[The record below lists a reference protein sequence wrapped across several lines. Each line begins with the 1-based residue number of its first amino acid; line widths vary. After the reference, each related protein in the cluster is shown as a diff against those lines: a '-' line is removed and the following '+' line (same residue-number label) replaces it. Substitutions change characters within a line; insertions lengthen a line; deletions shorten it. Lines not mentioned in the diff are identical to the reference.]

1 MSARTGRRSAS
12 PARDGGE
19 EPPKESKSLRT
30 IFQRKSPEEIAQRRS
45 MLADLVRQTSELEE
59 GRPWSGPTTAPAERG
74 NEKSSPAIARRVTA
88 DGPLRFASHFE
99 CGNLLSAKLVLSVP
113 PKSGLAPIPG
123 AAPGADLEYE
133 LLVDADTQSAQ
144 GHTQW
149 FYFSVRNGGFCG
161 TVQFRIVNLRKKK
174 SLYQQGLQPF
184 VFSTRKK
191 QRGWEPFV
199 CQAVSYSPSAKRGD
213 KEGLRGD
220 FHTLQWSYRIERK
233 EDELF
238 FAAYPPYT
246 YSMMQS
252 FLSCLEQEPAARAHF
267 VRAELCRS
275 IGQLPVP
282 VLAISQGLRMEDA
295 EGCDESRAKAKYAI
309 VITARQHPGEVVGSW
324 AVQGLLRFLL
334 GPTPAA
340 CRLREVYLFHV
351 IPMVNVDGVV
361 HGNSRC
367 TLAGVDPN
375 RVWHDP
381 NPILHPV
388 IFALKNHLRSLS
400 QGLQPA
406 ATHHIGGS
414 SSSSSSS
421 VRGLEMFLDLH
432 GHSAKQ
438 IAVHDGAQTEEL
450 AVDHPADKGEDE
462 PQAAGPEG
470 EPHNGEPEEAAPES
484 ELYHESMEPMDT
496 TEPPGERP
504 TASSRKGVWLG
515 LRGTTE
521 SQANKLLGSLEHD
534 LDTMEGIPS
543 LPAAATLDDEATTL
557 LLPGEAHSF
566 PEGGATTLPDGD
578 EGGESEP
585 SGPSSSA
592 ASHRRLLMLEVL
604 EEEGSPDVQGKGAK
618 FALLIAGVL
627 RANIVTDGPARDL
640 STRRAG
646 VRRGTCHVPIMQG
659 KVQAVEAV
667 VNQQMQDTVRA
678 LDRVTQSYDKQANAL
693 DEVKV
698 AQAALE
704 HRLHALETKP
714 LSTAAGSTLET
725 LKAAK
730 DVLRSLDVP
739 LNGDEFFVPGLRR
752 RYAILPITPK
762 PFEDEDA
769 RRQRVQGAIQHVI
782 MLGKNE
788 EEGMRK
794 LWVAISHSPERRR
807 CAKLAGK
814 VKRTIL
820 ELGGN
825 RKDLEVEFA
834 TGGPLPPALFRVD
847 TWNVGGLTAQRVLE
861 LTQSFVGDPD
871 LRQLP
876 THFREIFAEAPAARR
891 RALRHAQWKRN
902 KATGPDAIIHEL
914 LWRAW
919 DIWLHS
925 ALGGCGLEV
934 VAALGSRRGV
944 AAIITEMHTWDLYG
958 HVAQAQPREDSDL
971 RYLKPVLQL
980 LPCIQD
986 RSTTRIR
993 KDSSRSTASELNLY
1007 QDCMEPIADK
1017 PLEARGAK
1025 GGTSLGLA
1033 PGLGYVGQPQAKPK
1047 QPWAAWIWMPFGC
1060 FFYGSNPTAHI
1071 SNAVFPKMCSAIS
1084 TDLSFEQCH
1093 WRCTRSHRKT
1103 ARYVVYKQFGVKYT
1117 YTIECSLFAPVDTG
1131 AEGSEGHF
1139 TPSRVEFVG
1148 CAVGCGL
1155 ALFFNVDL
1163 CSVAQA
1169 CPRRL
1174 RPDTPSLPETLE
1186 QGGLPGSRPV
1196 PPGSAEAPEVQ
1207 EEACV
1212 CEGLL
1217 LDLSCPRVLR
1227 ARPWFQTEVLDT
1239 ITAAEVLEGLTANY
1253 GEVVPDL
1260 ARLTRDGSDDGGD
1273 SDGDDAD
1280 EEERVRTKEA
1290 TVSAAVASPT
1300 SGARR
1305 KAPCRDSPQ
1314 AVAPKRANGKPVHA
1328 GKEEDREAE
1337 KPPES
1342 GEELAA
1348 PAGLAGRG
1356 VSSSPTPQS
1365 PSGRSRPRAPHRA
1378 RSVDPRDSRLEAP
1391 ARFDPLTVVRLS
1403 PELSSGLEM
1412 RSSPTRG
1419 AAYWVED
1426 EEARPRPARRS
1437 EDPQGVTAQGHLAVL
1452 SAQAAEGGA
1461 PRGLC
1466 VTGGGACAST
1476 DAASTWRT
1484 PGLGGHRRLSGQV
1497 VALVVPNWGPLSPRI
1512 SLILNPGLVRPLS

>member
-30 IFQRKSPEEIAQRRS
+30 VFQRKSPEEIAQRRS
-45 MLADLVRQTSELEE
+45 MLAELVRQTSELEE
-59 GRPWSGPTTAPAERG
+59 GRPWSGPTAAPALERG
-74 NEKSSPAIARRVTA
+74 SEKASPAIARRVTA

-113 PKSGLAPIPG
+113 PKSGLGPIPG
-123 AAPGADLEYE
+123 TAPGAADLEYE

-282 VLAISQGLRMEDA
+282 VLAISQGLRTEDA
-295 EGCDESRAKAKYAI
+295 EGSDESRAKAKYAI

-414 SSSSSSS
+414 SSSGSSSS

-432 GHSAKQ
+432 GHSAK
-438 IAVHDGAQTEEL
+438 
-450 AVDHPADKGEDE
+450 
-462 PQAAGPEG
+462 
-470 EPHNGEPEEAAPES
+470 
-484 ELYHESMEPMDT
+484 
-496 TEPPGERP
+496 
-504 TASSRKGVWLG
+504 
-515 LRGTTE
+515 
-521 SQANKLLGSLEHD
+521 
-534 LDTMEGIPS
+534 
-543 LPAAATLDDEATTL
+543 
-557 LLPGEAHSF
+557 
-566 PEGGATTLPDGD
+566 
-578 EGGESEP
+578 
-585 SGPSSSA
+585 
-592 ASHRRLLMLEVL
+592 
-604 EEEGSPDVQGKGAK
+604 
-618 FALLIAGVL
+618 
-627 RANIVTDGPARDL
+627 
-640 STRRAG
+640 
-646 VRRGTCHVPIMQG
+646 
-659 KVQAVEAV
+659 
-667 VNQQMQDTVRA
+667 
-678 LDRVTQSYDKQANAL
+678 
-693 DEVKV
+693 
-698 AQAALE
+698 
-704 HRLHALETKP
+704 
-714 LSTAAGSTLET
+714 
-725 LKAAK
+725 
-730 DVLRSLDVP
+730 
-739 LNGDEFFVPGLRR
+739 
-752 RYAILPITPK
+752 
-762 PFEDEDA
+762 
-769 RRQRVQGAIQHVI
+769 
-782 MLGKNE
+782 
-788 EEGMRK
+788 
-794 LWVAISHSPERRR
+794 
-807 CAKLAGK
+807 
-814 VKRTIL
+814 
-820 ELGGN
+820 
-825 RKDLEVEFA
+825 
-834 TGGPLPPALFRVD
+834 
-847 TWNVGGLTAQRVLE
+847 
-861 LTQSFVGDPD
+861 
-871 LRQLP
+871 
-876 THFREIFAEAPAARR
+876 
-891 RALRHAQWKRN
+891 
-902 KATGPDAIIHEL
+902 
-914 LWRAW
+914 
-919 DIWLHS
+919 
-925 ALGGCGLEV
+925 
-934 VAALGSRRGV
+934 
-944 AAIITEMHTWDLYG
+944 
-958 HVAQAQPREDSDL
+958 
-971 RYLKPVLQL
+971 
-980 LPCIQD
+980 
-986 RSTTRIR
+986 
-993 KDSSRSTASELNLY
+993 
-1007 QDCMEPIADK
+1007 
-1017 PLEARGAK
+1017 
-1025 GGTSLGLA
+1025 
-1033 PGLGYVGQPQAKPK
+1033 
-1047 QPWAAWIWMPFGC
+1047 FGC

-1169 CPRRL
+1169 CPRSL
-1174 RPDTPSLPETLE
+1174 RPDTPSLPEAVE
-1186 QGGLPGSRPV
+1186 QGGLPSSRPV

-1207 EEACV
+1207 EEACA

-1217 LDLSCPRVLR
+1217 LDLSCPRVLH
-1227 ARPWFQTEVLDT
+1227 ARPWFRTEVLDT
-1239 ITAAEVLEGLTANY
+1239 ITAADVLEGLIANY

-1305 KAPCRDSPQ
+1305 KAPSRDSPQ
-1314 AVAPKRANGKPVHA
+1314 AVVPKRANGKPAHA

-1348 PAGLAGRG
+1348 SGLAGRG

-1412 RSSPTRG
+1412 RSSPARG

-1452 SAQAAEGGA
+1452 SAQASAEGSA

-1466 VTGGGACAST
+1466 VTGGGAACAST
-1476 DAASTWRT
+1476 DAASAASTWRT
-1484 PGLGGHRRLSGQV
+1484 PGHRRFSGQEKMRGRAATERERPLRPSQMRQPGRRTPV
-1497 VALVVPNWGPLSPRI
+1497 EEEDPMLLTRPLQSTRRLTSAQDDGGPGILALGLSPLALSGPLSSKDPAAR
-1512 SLILNPGLVRPLS
+1512 SEGLFGAPGSAAARRGSGSTQSQSAAGVLR

>member
-432 GHSAKQ
+432 GHSAK
-438 IAVHDGAQTEEL
+438 
-450 AVDHPADKGEDE
+450 
-462 PQAAGPEG
+462 
-470 EPHNGEPEEAAPES
+470 
-484 ELYHESMEPMDT
+484 
-496 TEPPGERP
+496 
-504 TASSRKGVWLG
+504 
-515 LRGTTE
+515 
-521 SQANKLLGSLEHD
+521 
-534 LDTMEGIPS
+534 
-543 LPAAATLDDEATTL
+543 
-557 LLPGEAHSF
+557 
-566 PEGGATTLPDGD
+566 
-578 EGGESEP
+578 
-585 SGPSSSA
+585 
-592 ASHRRLLMLEVL
+592 
-604 EEEGSPDVQGKGAK
+604 
-618 FALLIAGVL
+618 
-627 RANIVTDGPARDL
+627 
-640 STRRAG
+640 
-646 VRRGTCHVPIMQG
+646 
-659 KVQAVEAV
+659 
-667 VNQQMQDTVRA
+667 
-678 LDRVTQSYDKQANAL
+678 
-693 DEVKV
+693 
-698 AQAALE
+698 
-704 HRLHALETKP
+704 
-714 LSTAAGSTLET
+714 
-725 LKAAK
+725 
-730 DVLRSLDVP
+730 
-739 LNGDEFFVPGLRR
+739 
-752 RYAILPITPK
+752 
-762 PFEDEDA
+762 
-769 RRQRVQGAIQHVI
+769 
-782 MLGKNE
+782 
-788 EEGMRK
+788 
-794 LWVAISHSPERRR
+794 
-807 CAKLAGK
+807 
-814 VKRTIL
+814 
-820 ELGGN
+820 
-825 RKDLEVEFA
+825 
-834 TGGPLPPALFRVD
+834 
-847 TWNVGGLTAQRVLE
+847 
-861 LTQSFVGDPD
+861 
-871 LRQLP
+871 
-876 THFREIFAEAPAARR
+876 
-891 RALRHAQWKRN
+891 
-902 KATGPDAIIHEL
+902 
-914 LWRAW
+914 
-919 DIWLHS
+919 
-925 ALGGCGLEV
+925 
-934 VAALGSRRGV
+934 
-944 AAIITEMHTWDLYG
+944 
-958 HVAQAQPREDSDL
+958 
-971 RYLKPVLQL
+971 
-980 LPCIQD
+980 
-986 RSTTRIR
+986 
-993 KDSSRSTASELNLY
+993 
-1007 QDCMEPIADK
+1007 
-1017 PLEARGAK
+1017 
-1025 GGTSLGLA
+1025 
-1033 PGLGYVGQPQAKPK
+1033 
-1047 QPWAAWIWMPFGC
+1047 FGC

-1512 SLILNPGLVRPLS
+1512 SLILNPGLVRTSVCKSIRQTHVEVTMQSVLRPLS